1 VGREGSERFHTR
13 GATLGAWASLASLAS
28 LASTGCGGGA
38 PLLHPARTL
47 PRGEVRVAG
56 GLSGHFA
63 PGALAGHLRDA
74 RGAAAADPQRAPG
87 APGSNPEYARGAL
100 VAAAIA
106 PGMAPYV
113 GARVGLSNAFEG
125 GLTYTGRAVRVDV
138 RRSFDDKALSLSVGV
153 GGTAAL
159 YGRDPGTNALPGVD
173 LSALKGYGADVPVL
187 VGWQSAGG
195 IYRVWGG
202 ARGGFERDSLA
213 RLSTEPKDAP
223 TTPSAAP
230 ITLDAT
236 RFYAG
241 GVLGVATGVRHV
253 HVAVELQVAYQG
265 ASGTYNGTDVSITG
279 VTITPATAL
288 LWSF

>member
-1 VGREGSERFHTR
+1 MGS
-13 GATLGAWASLASLAS
+13 GARVATFVACASLASL
-28 LASTGCGGGA
+28 GCGGGA

-47 PRGEVRVAG
+47 PPGEVRVAG

-63 PGALAGHLRDA
+63 PGALAGHIRDA
-74 RGAAAADPQRAPG
+74 RAVAAADPEGAPG

-106 PGMAPYV
+106 PGISPFV
-113 GARVGLSNAFEG
+113 GARVGLASAFEG
-125 GLTYTGRAVRVDV
+125 GLSYTGRAVRADI
-138 RRSFDDKALSLSVGV
+138 RRSFDRKEFSLSIGV

-173 LSALKGYGADVPVL
+173 LSALKGYGADLPVL
-187 VGWQSAGG
+187 VGWQSTGG
-195 IYRVWGG
+195 LYRVWGG

-223 TTPSAAP
+223 TTPGAAP

-241 GVLGVATGVRHV
+241 GVFGLATGLRHV
-253 HVAVELQVAYQG
+253 HVAVELQIAYQG
-265 ASGTYNGTDVSITG
+265 ASGTFNGTSVSITG

>member
-1 VGREGSERFHTR
+1 VRCATR
-13 GATLGAWASLASLAS
+13 SASYGARVATSVASLASLAS
-28 LASTGCGGGA
+28 LGCGGGA

-74 RGAAAADPQRAPG
+74 RGAAAADPQGVPG

-106 PGMAPYV
+106 PGVAPYV
-113 GARVGLSNAFEG
+113 GARVGLASAFEA
-125 GLTYTGRAVRVDV
+125 GLSYTGRAVRVDV
-138 RRSFDDKALSLSVGV
+138 RRSFDDKALSLSIGV

-223 TTPSAAP
+223 PGAAP

-253 HVAVELQVAYQG
+253 HVAVELQIAYQG
-265 ASGTYNGTDVSITG
+265 ASGTYNGTPVSITG
-279 VTITPATAL
+279 LTITPATAL

>member
-1 VGREGSERFHTR
+1 MRCATR
-13 GATLGAWASLASLAS
+13 WASYGARVATSVASLASLAS
-28 LASTGCGGGA
+28 IGCGGGA

-74 RGAAAADPQRAPG
+74 RGAAAADPQGVPG

-106 PGMAPYV
+106 PGVAPFV
-113 GARVGLSNAFEG
+113 GARVGLASAFEA
-125 GLTYTGRAVRVDV
+125 GLSYTGRAVRVDV
-138 RRSFDDKALSLSVGV
+138 RRSFDDKALSLSIGV

-213 RLSTEPKDAP
+213 RLSSEPKDP
-223 TTPSAAP
+223 PPGAAP

-241 GVLGVATGVRHV
+241 GVLGLATGVRHV
-253 HVAVELQVAYQG
+253 HVAVELQIAYQG
-265 ASGTYNGTDVSITG
+265 ASGTYNGTPVSITG
-279 VTITPATAL
+279 LTITPATAL

>member
-1 VGREGSERFHTR
+1 MRCATR
-13 GATLGAWASLASLAS
+13 WASYGARVATSVASLASLAS
-28 LASTGCGGGA
+28 IGCGGGA

-74 RGAAAADPQRAPG
+74 RGAAAADPQGVPG

-106 PGMAPYV
+106 PGVAPFV
-113 GARVGLSNAFEG
+113 GARVGLASAFEG
-125 GLTYTGRAVRVDV
+125 GLSYTGRAVRVDV
-138 RRSFDDKALSLSVGV
+138 RRSFDDKALSLSIGV

-202 ARGGFERDSLA
+202 ARGGFERDSLT

-223 TTPSAAP
+223 PGAAP

-253 HVAVELQVAYQG
+253 HVAVELQIAYQG
-265 ASGTYNGTDVSITG
+265 ASGTYNGTPVSITG